1 MQQRS
6 IGSLSVSL
14 VGIGCNNFGGRL
26 DQHGTDLVVHAAI
39 DEGMTLFDTADVYGD
54 TQSEVF
60 LGRALGSRRDQVI
73 VATKFG
79 IPYEQEPGGASASF
93 IRHALTRSLERL
105 GTDYVDL
112 YQLHAPD
119 PATPIADTMG
129 ALGELVA
136 EGLVR
141 EIGCSNFTPA
151 MLSEANAAGPV
162 PFSSVQNHYSLL
174 FREPE
179 QGLIELLEQ
188 DGINLLPYYPLANG
202 LLTGKYA
209 KGQDLPEGARLAI
222 MPAERTELWLT
233 DDLLDAVERIRSVS
247 QACGIDM
254 VTLAF
259 SWLAA
264 KGCVSSV
271 IAGASTPA
279 QVQANAQAIIVLSD
293 DVTAALDEAGASLL
307 S

>member
-1 MQQRS
+1 
-6 IGSLSVSL
+6 
-14 VGIGCNNFGGRL
+14 
-26 DQHGTDLVVHAAI
+26 
-39 DEGMTLFDTADVYGD
+39 
-54 TQSEVF
+54 
-60 LGRALGSRRDQVI
+60 
-73 VATKFG
+73 
-79 IPYEQEPGGASASF
+79 
-93 IRHALTRSLERL
+93 
-105 GTDYVDL
+105 
-112 YQLHAPD
+112 
-119 PATPIADTMG
+119 
-129 ALGELVA
+129 
-136 EGLVR
+136 
-141 EIGCSNFTPA
+141 

-179 QGLIELLEQ
+179 QGLIELLEH
-188 DGINLLPYYPLANG
+188 DGISLLPYYPLANG